1 MKVNDIRNHFINELK
16 NENFSVDR
24 TGQKTIEMLGASFL
38 ADESAI
44 FGTVNYSYVQDEIN
58 WYESMSTNINDISS
72 VDDAEPPAAWQISA
86 NKHGEINSNYGKIIF
101 DDLYYN
107 QYHMALDELVQ
118 NMDSRRATMIYTRPS
133 IWYEFD
139 ENGKNDFIWGGPGG
153 IGEWMVQRICQKK
166 N

>member
-58 WYESMSTNINDISS
+58 WYES
-72 VDDAEPPAAWQISA
+72 
-86 NKHGEINSNYGKIIF
+86 IF
-101 DDLYYN
+101 AY
-107 QYHMALDELVQ
+107 
-118 NMDSRRATMIYTRPS
+118 P
-133 IWYEFD
+133 
-139 ENGKNDFIWGGPGG
+139 
-153 IGEWMVQRICQKK
+153 
-166 N
+166 